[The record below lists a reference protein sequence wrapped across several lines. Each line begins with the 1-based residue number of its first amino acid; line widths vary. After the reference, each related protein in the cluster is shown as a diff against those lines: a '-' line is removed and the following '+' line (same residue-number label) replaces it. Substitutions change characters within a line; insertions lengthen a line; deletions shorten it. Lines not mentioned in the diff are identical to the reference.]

1 MKDILNIYKPYMKE
15 TIIYKFIARLVGAIV
30 FLLVWNKL
38 SNVKD
43 IYMVM
48 DRGFFAIGFILLTMT
63 WFNYLKLD
71 GMKIFPSKKENISKE
86 SFNKTFKTD
95 AEREFEIIHNMT
107 EYNIESSQALEEDE
121 ELFAKLSASLL
132 AGVCFLVASV
142 LFMVIR

>member
-1 MKDILNIYKPYMKE
+1 MRDILNIYKPYMKE

-71 GMKIFPSKKENISKE
+71 GIKIFPSKKENISKE